1 MINNLSKIRPLLR
14 FNKRNDFYFIQV
26 LKRKKDNPGM
36 KGDSQCIKNFYIYS
50 DTELDTVML
59 EIIELCCLHRAR
71 AYIRLNVRN
80 SEHVALAMLRDL
92 ADSISNDS
100 TRHLYQAWSSACG
113 KTNSDEK
120 PLWIVDIDSPR
131 EGDIEEVEAA
141 IDEIWRF
148 RNQDGEFVQYIP
160 TRSGLHI
167 ITTPFDRKLFS
178 EKLKHDVHT
187 DNPTV
192 LYVPDFPAHP
202 ENWIWA

>member
-1 MINNLSKIRPLLR
+1 MINNLSKIRQLLR

-36 KGDSQCIKNFYIYS
+36 TGDSQCIKNFYAYS
-50 DTELDTVML
+50 VAELDSMMP

-80 SEHVALAMLRDL
+80 SEHVALCMLKDL
-92 ADSISNDS
+92 ADSIASGS
-100 TRHLYQAWSSACG
+100 TQHLHRAWSSACG

-120 PLWIVDIDSPR
+120 PLWIVDIDNLR
-131 EGDIEEVEAA
+131 EGDIEEVEAI

-160 TRSGLHI
+160 TRNGLHI
-167 ITTPFDRKLFS
+167 IVTPFDRKLFS

-187 DNPTV
+187 DNPTL
-192 LYVPDFPAHP
+192 LYIPDFPAIR
-202 ENWIWA
+202 ENGIWA